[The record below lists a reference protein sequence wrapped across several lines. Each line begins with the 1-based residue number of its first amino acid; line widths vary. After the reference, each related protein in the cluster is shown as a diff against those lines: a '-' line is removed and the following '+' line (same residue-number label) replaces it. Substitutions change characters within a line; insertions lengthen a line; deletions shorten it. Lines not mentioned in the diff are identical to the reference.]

1 MQKNAKSSLKDV
13 IVVGFAMFAIFFG
26 AGNLIFPPYLGMVS
40 GQEWFKGF
48 LCFMIADAGLA
59 IMTVIAMIRYDG
71 TVWCMLR
78 RLSKPAAA
86 VLATVSMLC
95 VGPLLCIPRT
105 CATTFE
111 MGVLPLFPECSP
123 WLFGALFFGAVF
135 ILTVRPSAVIDIIG
149 KFLTPALL
157 LTLAVLFVKG
167 IIHPIGTISTAA
179 PAVNVAQE
187 GLLAGYQTMDVFG
200 ALAITLVVV
209 NTVKDKGYNE
219 EKLRFSVISKSSIV
233 AALGLFFVYCALS
246 FLGATSSE
254 LELGAVNQ
262 AGLVVTI
269 TELLLQRF
277 GVVLLA
283 VIVLFACLTTA
294 IGLTSSSAEFFSRL
308 TKNKIS
314 YPVMVGIVC
323 VVGLVISTVGIS
335 AMIELASPVL
345 NIIYPVVL
353 TQIILSFFNEKIA
366 NDNVYRGAAIGA
378 FIVCVLDVIAGFG
391 VELPFLQYLPLD
403 SVKLSWILTATL
415 GGVIGALIPT
425 KGKNAAADNVAAQ
438 EA

>member
-59 IMTVIAMIRYDG
+59 VMTVLAMIRYDG
-71 TVWCMLR
+71 TVWSMLR

-86 VLATVSMLC
+86 VMATVAMLC

-167 IIHPIGTISTAA
+167 VIHPIGTISTAA

-209 NTVKDKGYNE
+209 NTVKEKGYSE

-283 VIVLFACLTTA
+283 KNAHIHALMNEEHRLGRIQKTYHALVYGGPEAETGLIDAPIARLPLPSLLRQVREDGKPSRTEYRVLERRKGTAVLELRPLTGRTHQLRVHCSYMGWPILGDPQYGSESSMALSRRLGLTTQA
-294 IGLTSSSAEFFSRL
+294 LCAKKLRFFHPMTGREMELVSQLKVPKERL
-308 TKNKIS
+308 DEN
-314 YPVMVGIVC
+314 
-323 VVGLVISTVGIS
+323 
-335 AMIELASPVL
+335 
-345 NIIYPVVL
+345 
-353 TQIILSFFNEKIA
+353 
-366 NDNVYRGAAIGA
+366 
-378 FIVCVLDVIAGFG
+378 
-391 VELPFLQYLPLD
+391 
-403 SVKLSWILTATL
+403 
-415 GGVIGALIPT
+415 
-425 KGKNAAADNVAAQ
+425 
-438 EA
+438 